1 MIFFMKINKI
11 QALALILKVVYT
23 YLVGAEVITENNK
36 SQGCTKLG
44 NDGGRRP
51 DLIKTRS
58 FSTT

>member
-1 MIFFMKINKI
+1 MKINKL